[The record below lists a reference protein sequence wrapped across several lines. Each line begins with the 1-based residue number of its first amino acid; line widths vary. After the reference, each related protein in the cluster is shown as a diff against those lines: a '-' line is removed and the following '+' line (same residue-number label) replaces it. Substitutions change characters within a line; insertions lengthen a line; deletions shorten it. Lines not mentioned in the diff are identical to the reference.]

1 MPNLL
6 QKASI
11 VLTPTAYD
19 DGKVLCAKP
28 SEPPYGDFDFSRNSA
43 ATRVNA
49 QGLVENVQILSGN
62 LVQNGDF
69 SEEGVQEISNGS
81 FSQEGVEQITN
92 GSFDTDTKWTT
103 NTGWSISGGSANC
116 DGTQSGNSDLK
127 QQGGIFGAT
136 IDFVVGK
143 TYKVNFD
150 IVVTS
155 GAITYV
161 EVASGYDYNDITTSG
176 NHTTY
181 ITAVSTNDRFSITAN
196 PDFIGSIDNVSV
208 REVGQDWVLGG
219 SGLNTPTIG
228 SNSATITSV
237 DSNSYIQQNSVLT
250 SGKSYKI
257 SYEILSSSGSSVLK
271 MISSLGLATIP
282 TTVGTHTVYGTAT
295 TTTFYIERAVIGM
308 NATITNIS
316 VKEVLQDWSVEDYGA
331 VSPSAVITP
340 NTEGVKLEKTV
351 SADWRSSFLVQP
363 ISYTNGSQYK
373 VTFKLKNGNLPSG
386 GSVFVRRAYDSSSQN
401 IASTLTLTNDWVEYT
416 YYFVAD
422 SNSEDISFGE
432 VNWQNAGVGQY
443 FYIDDVS
450 VIEIT
455 DDTNLPRINY
465 EGFSYQ
471 DALGSEE
478 IVNGDFSNGNANWSA
493 VRGSIQSVN
502 DEGVFTIGGTELN
515 SLVQSNV
522 FTVGKKYIL
531 EFYAKSQTYNTNIFT
546 AYLGVDSVIQEQVV
560 SSEFQKWKYIINPN
574 QTNLQIGL
582 YYNASYENIIFDNVS
597 VKEYLGQEVVPDS
610 GCGSWLFEPQS
621 TNLFLK
627 SEPTSAEG
635 LSIGV
640 SYESFDW
647 GIGFNNCVRYPNNS
661 TIYLHYGGTCLAS
674 TSYTLSYYI
683 KMDNGEQPI
692 YGTDFSHRIGNTLG
706 TSPILT
712 NMGNGVY
719 RVSETKISSTSNLT
733 RNGVGKTTSNSVNGF
748 RVTALQLEQQSYA
761 TSYIPTSGS
770 TVTRNQDV
778 CANGGSLATIN
789 SSEGVLYAQISAIS
803 DDIGDSA
810 ISINNGGFTDR
821 IWLGYSTA
829 ASRIYAIG
837 YSNSILQFVLSKT
850 LTTDTEMIK
859 AAVKYKENDFALWVD
874 GTEVAT
880 DNSGLTPI
888 GLNSVD
894 FTINGNGSSPF
905 YGKTKAVA
913 VWKEALSDQ
922 ELADLTYPTP
932 TDPTF
937 TLDFDTIAEQFTFA
951 RGSEATYVD
960 AQGLIQ
966 STNEIGEELVVNGD
980 FEDGSTGWNVAGG
993 NPIFENSSVNFVNF
1007 STINSNNTVV
1017 EIGKTY
1023 KITYTIS
1030 NKVGNSSFG
1039 FFLGGWNV
1047 AQYQD
1052 VGTHSEIISV
1062 SSSSVIYIRNGNSNS
1077 SVTIDN
1083 VSVKE
1088 YTTATNT
1095 PRLDYSTGAEAFLLE
1110 PQSTNLVNYSSDF
1123 TTGTGWG
1130 VSRSTLDSNVLI
1142 SPDGQQTASELTDTT
1157 APGDRGLSQINSS
1170 LASNDYALFSM
1181 FLKAGTNRYGLLYII
1196 DNAANINGGANSF
1209 TIVIDLQDGIITDT
1223 GIKQGTP
1230 QNTTYGIEDYNNGW
1244 YRVYIGLQK
1253 QGNSTRTDLRF
1264 LMYNTSTWS
1273 AGQGYD
1279 GDGTGTN
1286 YIWGTQLEALPFAT
1300 SYIPSNGSQT
1310 TRNQETCIN
1319 ATPEINSEEG
1329 VLYFEGG
1336 TLAEDT
1342 GLGTISKEIS
1352 ISDGT
1357 QNNRVSILLDTRY
1370 NRVGFFFVNNGVTI
1384 SNYYTIGDNIKN
1396 INKYALAYK
1405 NGKLLGYF
1413 NGVEVVSNLT
1423 ITTPFAN
1430 NLSNVG
1436 FIEGRIRNYFFGNTK
1451 DIQVYTKA
1459 LSDAE
1464 LIKLTT

>member
-1 MPNLL
+1 MANLL
-6 QKASI
+6 DQASI

-49 QGLVENVQILSGN
+49 QGLVENVQILSSN

-69 SEEGVQEISNGS
+69 SEEGVQEVSNGS
-81 FSQEGVEQITN
+81 FSQEGVQLLTN
-92 GSFDTDTKWTT
+92 GDFSNGSTDWILDS
-103 NTGWSISGGSANC
+103 GWSVSDNKALC
-116 DGTQSGNSDLK
+116 DGTNLAYITQTAVL
-127 QQGGIFGAT
+127 T
-136 IDFVVGK
+136 TGK
-143 TYKVNFD
+143 SYKVRFD
-150 IVVTS
+150 IVDYTS
-155 GAITYV
+155 GSVKYRDNGFVSGQSFSGVGSYTDYV
-161 EVASGYDYNDITTSG
+161 VAGGGQFRLMSEN
-176 NHTTY
+176 
-181 ITAVSTNDRFSITAN
+181 
-196 PDFIGSIDNVSV
+196 FIGSIDNVSV
-208 REVGQDWVLGG
+208 REVGQDWSLFTGWSIAEDKAVCSG
-219 SGLNTPTIG
+219 SGRINPTNNSWLSGKTYKFDIEVSDRTAGYFRIQNPAVSIYYVNNINSNGTYTYYINTIDANGFVIEAVGFIG
-228 SNSATITSV
+228 S
-237 DSNSYIQQNSVLT
+237 
-250 SGKSYKI
+250 
-257 SYEILSSSGSSVLK
+257 
-271 MISSLGLATIP
+271 
-282 TTVGTHTVYGTAT
+282 
-295 TTTFYIERAVIGM
+295 
-308 NATITNIS
+308 ITNIS

-331 VSPSAVITP
+331 VSASAVITP

-363 ISYTNGSQYK
+363 ISYTSGSQYK
-373 VTFKLKNGNLPSG
+373 VTFRLKNGNLPSG
-386 GSVFVRRAYDSSSQN
+386 GSVYVRRAYDSSSQSIVN
-401 IASTLTLTNDWVEYT
+401 NLALTNDWVEYT

-471 DALGSEE
+471 DALGSELITNGGFE
-478 IVNGDFSNGNANWSA
+478 DGLTDWTAYAGTISIETNIVHSGTQSAKVDGVGIQQSRSYTDGEQVYYNFWVYSTIGTSVFIQTINENVTIPLNQWVQVSGIGTINGNNSSFRIRIA
-493 VRGSIQSVN
+493 
-502 DEGVFTIGGTELN
+502 GGLW
-515 SLVQSNV
+515 
-522 FTVGKKYIL
+522 YID
-531 EFYAKSQTYNTNIFT
+531 NI
-546 AYLGVDSVIQEQVV
+546 
-560 SSEFQKWKYIINPN
+560 
-574 QTNLQIGL
+574 
-582 YYNASYENIIFDNVS
+582 S

-661 TIYLHYGGTCLAS
+661 TLYVHYGGTCLAS

-770 TVTRNQDV
+770 TVTRNQDL
-778 CANGGSLATIN
+778 CNNGGSLATIN